1 LFDRFDATCQRS
13 NSFAHHERPTLL
25 RLRYS
30 QLLLTGPIA
39 EAATLSSKT
48 AEYKRLVRLVGRA
61 FYGDHVPPLQ
71 PGEKVPKA
79 RETRQ

>member
-1 LFDRFDATCQRS
+1 
-13 NSFAHHERPTLL
+13 
-25 RLRYS
+25 
-30 QLLLTGPIA
+30 
-39 EAATLSSKT
+39 LSSKT